1 MINRIENSLGINHN
15 RIMLTKSDIQQ
26 IKEVVVEVV
35 EQKLE
40 EKLEQKLEEKL
51 EQKLE
56 QKLKPIKRDLNYLKK
71 TLSVAIR
78 RFDETDVNHEKRIL
92 KIEDT
97 LGFPSEN

>member
-1 MINRIENSLGINHN
+1 MRNRIENSLGITHN

-40 EKLEQKLEEKL
+40 EKLEE
-51 EQKLE
+51 KLE
-56 QKLKPIKRDLNYLKK
+56 QKLKPIKKDLNYLKK

-97 LGFPSEN
+97 LGFPSEI